1 MATGRQPHRRNIRGH
16 QAGNSAR
23 DVSALSLSQGRNRS
37 DYIPLTPTQRKV
49 GDELLATLIP
59 GGRAR
64 PVIKMTAQVAK
75 PAAKAAR
82 PVLKTVVS
90 AARAAT
96 AKNPRGGVG
105 ARRIQVN
112 DRRAD
117 SGFRT
122 VDMGGGRTAQLP
134 SQRSRG
140 PFAVPQGMTVRLG
153 PNVTVRPR
161 PTSSGRTATT
171 GRRPAPTQPAPAA
184 QRQRP
189 IIKMNAVK
197 KAPAQERPRLK
208 TQIPDWM
215 K

>member
-1 MATGRQPHRRNIRGH
+1 MATGRQRHGRNIRGH
-16 QAGNSAR
+16 QAGYSGKTRREITNS
-23 DVSALSLSQGRNRS
+23 DVRAGIA
-37 DYIPLTPTQRKV
+37 D
-49 GDELLATLIP
+49 P
-59 GGRAR
+59 GIGRAAR
-64 PVIKMTAQVAK
+64 PILKLAGSAAK
-75 PAAKAAR
+75 PAAQAAAKAAR
-82 PVLKTVVS
+82 PVLKTVAS

-105 ARRIQVN
+105 ARRVAVN
-112 DRRAD
+112 DKRAG
-117 SGFRT
+117 SGTRT
-122 VDMGGGRTAQLP
+122 VDMGGGRTKQAP
-134 SQRSRG
+134 SNRAMGGFSVPKGVTAKPG
-140 PFAVPQGMTVRLG
+140 PKVKVG
-153 PNVTVRPR
+153 PKPA
-161 PTSSGRTATT
+161 PRTAST